1 MFNDVDLFNTES
13 TQQVRWENA
22 LAAFDRQLYPIRQ
35 RCAAILRDRL
45 TSQDD
50 SNLSN
55 HTSNP
60 LSTQT
65 ILSEFVRFKQLI
77 QHPDVAKELT
87 VERESVLARV
97 Q

>member
-35 RCAAILRDRL
+35 RCATILRDRL
-45 TSQDD
+45 TSQDE
-50 SNLSN
+50 SNATN
-55 HTSNP
+55 TSNP
-60 LSTQT
+60 LSTQAM
-65 ILSEFVRFKQLI
+65 LSEFVRFKQLI
-77 QHPDVAKELT
+77 QHPEVAKELT
-87 VERESVLARV
+87 VERESVLTRV